1 VATLGQI
8 LPSLSSVL
16 QTILPLL
23 KTHSTSTIP
32 PNKDVSSTQNAT
44 MSAATT
50 QPTPSSTTNRLLPTT
65 ADNATTRNDEQHQSS
80 LFLAPNEQP
89 NHSNGLIP
97 VLNPV
102 PSQSFD
108 TATTGLGISSEH
120 GISPSELICPVAPQS
135 QQQQPVSF

>member
-1 VATLGQI
+1 
-8 LPSLSSVL
+8 
-16 QTILPLL
+16 
-23 KTHSTSTIP
+23 
-32 PNKDVSSTQNAT
+32 

-135 QQQQPVSF
+135 QQQQPVSILKKINAVGKITTTTAIATANFSSFGGDKRNCTAFVNFAL